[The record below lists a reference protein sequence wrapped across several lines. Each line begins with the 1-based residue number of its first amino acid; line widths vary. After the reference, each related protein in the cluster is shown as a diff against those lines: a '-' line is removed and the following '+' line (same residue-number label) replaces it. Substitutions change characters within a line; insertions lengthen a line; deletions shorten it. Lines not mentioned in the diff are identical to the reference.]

1 MVLIIDDLL
10 RLTIDLGMKLLAEI
24 SNMVDEQ
31 MLKTQES
38 VQKKFIEIQMRYENG
53 EISENEYKETA
64 GFLENR
70 LRKMRGEQNEDK

>member
-1 MVLIIDDLL
+1 MI
-10 RLTIDLGMKLLAEI
+10 
-24 SNMVDEQ
+24 
-31 MLKTQES
+31 KTQES
-38 VQKKFIEIQMRYENG
+38 FQKKFIEIQMRNENG